1 MKKGIK
7 RIIFCIGSILIVMSC
22 STKKDSFISRTSHSV
37 AAKYNVLFNG
47 KIAFEE
53 AKTQL
58 DNSYEDNFWERL
70 PIEPLKIE
78 EEIIPF
84 PGQTIQNDTEAQGF
98 DKAEEKAVKSIQK
111 HSMVIDGFE
120 KNNQIDEAYLLLGK
134 SRYYLQRFI
143 PALEA
148 FTFGIENYPNANL
161 YRETKI
167 WKAKAHVRLQNEKLA
182 IETLISVLRSIEL
195 TDEEYEKA
203 HTAMAMA
210 YTQLDST
217 HLVIDHLKK
226 ATSYLTDLNQGPRN
240 LFILGQIYREQ
251 EKIDSSNMVF
261 ESLSYMKKIPQKYK
275 VHASIERAKNYSEAD
290 STSIIVYTLQ
300 DLIKNRDNREYL
312 DELYYQAGLI
322 SLKNESLDQARGLFE
337 LSVIHNTSKPYQKS
351 LSYESL
357 GDFYFDETSFEMA
370 GAYYDSV
377 LQIPIDQNTKRIRK
391 IIRKRES
398 LNDVIYYENIARKS
412 DSILTLANMSE
423 AEKDIYFKGYIEQ
436 LKVKYEAEQLLKE
449 QTTAIAGM
457 GDMAITNNNNAD
469 GGTFYFYNPQV
480 VGIGKQQFRNKYGN
494 RAPGDFWLIE
504 QNIGLSSDVVIKETK
519 VELDT
524 SMLFNAAFYK
534 EQIPKSKKVLDSI
547 NYVRNDAYYN
557 LGLIYKE
564 QFREYEIAAVD
575 FEKFLGN
582 EPKENLVLPAK
593 YHLYKTYE
601 FFNIEK
607 SNKYREEIVTNYPD
621 SRYAEMILNPKSVLE
636 TSNDDN
642 SPEFMYK
649 TAFVCYEEEDF
660 EYSLQTVND
669 GLERFKGLEIEA
681 KFELLKAYLLYKT
694 VGEELFREKLNTII
708 LNYPNTEESDHAE
721 EALKKLSGLK
731 EEPQQN

>member
-7 RIIFCIGSILIVMSC
+7 LIIFCIGSILLVMSC
-22 STKKDSFISRTSHSV
+22 STKKDSFINRTSHAV
-37 AAKYNVLFNG
+37 TAKYNVLYNG
-47 KIAFEE
+47 EIAFEE

-84 PGQTIQNDTEAQGF
+84 PGQTVNKDTEAQGF
-98 DKAEEKAVKSIQK
+98 DKSEEKAVKAIQK

-134 SRYYLQRFI
+134 SRYYLQRFV

-167 WKAKAHVRLQNEKLA
+167 WKAKAHIRLQNEKLA
-182 IETLISVLRSIEL
+182 IETLRSVLRSFEL

-226 ATSYLTDLNQGPRN
+226 STSYVTDLNQGPRN

-261 ESLSYMKKIPQKYK
+261 ESLGYMKKIPQKYK
-275 VHASIERAKNYSEAD
+275 VHAALERAKNYSEAD

-322 SLKNESLDQARGLFE
+322 SLKNESFEQARGLFE
-337 LSVIHNTSKPYQKS
+337 LSVIHNSKKPYQKS

-357 GDFYFDETSFEMA
+357 GDFYFDKTSFEMA

-398 LNDVIYYENIARKS
+398 LNDVIFYENIATKS
-412 DSILTLANMSE
+412 DSILTLVNMTE
-423 AEKDIYFKGYIEQ
+423 DEKDIYFKGYVEQ
-436 LKVKYEAEQLLKE
+436 LKNKFEAEQLLKE
-449 QTTAIAGM
+449 QTNATPGM
-457 GDMAITNNNNAD
+457 GDLALTNNNYAD
-469 GGTFYFYNPQV
+469 GGTFYFYNAQV
-480 VGIGKQQFRNKYGN
+480 VGFGKQQFKNKYGN
-494 RAPGDFWLIE
+494 RSPGDFWLIS
-504 QNIGLSSDVVIKETK
+504 QNVGLNSDVVIKETK

-534 EQIPKSKKVLDSI
+534 EQLPKSKQALDSI

-564 QFREYEIAAVD
+564 QFREYEIAAID
-575 FEKFLGN
+575 FEKFLEN
-582 EPKENLVLPAK
+582 EPKENLILPVK
-593 YHLYKTYE
+593 YHLYKTYG
-601 FFNIEK
+601 FFNEEM
-607 SNKYREEIVTNYPD
+607 SNKYREDIVTNYPD
-621 SRYAEMILNPKSVLE
+621 SRYAEMIKNPNNILDN
-636 TSNDDN
+636 SNDDN
-642 SPEFMYK
+642 SPEYLYK

-660 EYSLQTVND
+660 EYSLRTVND
-669 GLERFKGLEIEA
+669 ALDRFKGLEIEA
-681 KFELLKAYLLYKT
+681 KFELLKAFLLYKT
-694 VGEELFREKLNTII
+694 QGEELFREKLNTII
-708 LNYPNTEESDHAE
+708 LNFPNTQESDHAE
-721 EALKKLSGLK
+721 QVLEKLSGLK
-731 EEPQQN
+731 EESQQN

>member
-1 MKKGIK
+1 
-7 RIIFCIGSILIVMSC
+7 MS
-22 STKKDSFISRTSHSV
+22 
-37 AAKYNVLFNG
+37 AKYNVLFNG

-53 AKTQL
+53 AKTEL

-84 PGQTIQNDTEAQGF
+84 PGQTVQNDTEAQGF

-182 IETLISVLRSIEL
+182 IETLRSVLRSIDV
-195 TDEEYEKA
+195 TDEEFEKA

-226 ATSYLTDLNQGPRN
+226 ATYYLTDLNQGPRN

-261 ESLSYMKKIPQKYK
+261 ESLGYMKKIPRKYQ
-275 VHASIERAKNYSEAD
+275 VHAAIERAKNYSEAD

-322 SLKNESLDQARGLFE
+322 SLKNESFDQARGLFE

-357 GDFYFDETSFEMA
+357 GDFYFDKTSFEMA

-412 DSILTLANMSE
+412 DSILTLVNMSE
-423 AEKDIYFKGYIEQ
+423 EEKDIYFKGYIEQ
-436 LKVKYEAEQLLKE
+436 IKLKYEAEQLLKE
-449 QTTAIAGM
+449 QTTTTGGM
-457 GDMAITNNNNAD
+457 GDLAIANNNAD

-480 VGIGKQQFRNKYGN
+480 VGIGKQQFKNKYGN
-494 RAPGDFWLIE
+494 RSPGDFWLVA
-504 QNIGLSSDVVIKETK
+504 QNVGLNSDVVIEETR

-534 EQIPKSKKVLDSI
+534 EQIPKSQQAIDSI
-547 NYVRNDAYYN
+547 KYARNDAYYN

-575 FEKFLGN
+575 FEKFLEN
-582 EPKENLVLPAK
+582 EPKENLILPAK

-607 SNKYREEIVTNYPD
+607 SNKYREDIVTNYSD
-621 SRYAEMILNPKSVLE
+621 SRYAEMIQNPKNVLE
-636 TSNDDN
+636 RSNDDN
-642 SPEFMYK
+642 SPEYMYK
-649 TAFVCYEEEDF
+649 TAFVCYEEEDV
-660 EYSLQTVND
+660 EYSLRTVNE
-669 GLERFKGLEIEA
+669 GLERFKGFEIEA

-708 LNYPNTEESDHAE
+708 VNYPNTEESDHAE
-721 EALKKLSGLK
+721 EALEKLSGLK
-731 EEPQQN
+731 EESQQN